1 MNRLENENQQI
12 SEQID
17 EVKQKRGDL
26 ENKINNRRKRAQEMQ
41 DKLSLE
47 GGVFAKRRDELNKKK
62 ARLDMEIDQIYEQI
76 RTLCGELLPFAFV
89 PQYCKDL
96 RKRLTEEEKIRSE
109 NLVAS
114 EVKKALDIV
123 EKEVIIKIKEKLG
136 ASGGEDKNANK
147 KLNQNLITELQN
159 IFRNTVL
166 NNYPSALK
174 LEQSNID
181 NKNRNNSAGRKNS
194 QDDNDN
200 NIKLIHHLSG
210 FEQNK
215 ILGWT
220 DAVLN
225 DIPKKIKILNDNLEK
240 LTIDLQKTED
250 DLKKAPSD
258 EVIAPLI
265 NELNSINQE
274 IGNCETLVKQAEEK
288 IAELQFRLKHVNAQI
303 KQLELARRGYEKV
316 HRGVELAHKVQDAL
330 QDYEVQLKEEK
341 LNQLSQSLL
350 DCLNELMHKEIFHKV
365 FIEPESFAVT
375 LYDKE
380 GKAVPKEQLSA
391 GEKQI
396 YAIAILWALA
406 RTSGRPL
413 PFIVDTPLGRLDSDH
428 RLNLVQNFFPVASH
442 QVMIFSTDTEIDQ
455 KYFED
460 LSEHISKSYR
470 LEYDNKEGRTKV
482 EPGYF
487 WRLNKKNEEEMMV
500 EKEYRMDKEKQAED
514 NNGEHNAIE
523 RKESQEKEGQKQKQ
537 EQMAPATS
545 K

>member
-1 MNRLENENQQI
+1 
-12 SEQID
+12 
-17 EVKQKRGDL
+17 
-26 ENKINNRRKRAQEMQ
+26 MQ

-62 ARLDMEIDQIYEQI
+62 ARLDIEIDQIYEQI

-215 ILGWT
+215 ILG
-220 DAVLN
+220 
-225 DIPKKIKILNDNLEK
+225 
-240 LTIDLQKTED
+240 
-250 DLKKAPSD
+250 
-258 EVIAPLI
+258 
-265 NELNSINQE
+265 
-274 IGNCETLVKQAEEK
+274 
-288 IAELQFRLKHVNAQI
+288 
-303 KQLELARRGYEKV
+303 
-316 HRGVELAHKVQDAL
+316 
-330 QDYEVQLKEEK
+330 
-341 LNQLSQSLL
+341 
-350 DCLNELMHKEIFHKV
+350 
-365 FIEPESFAVT
+365 
-375 LYDKE
+375 
-380 GKAVPKEQLSA
+380 
-391 GEKQI
+391 
-396 YAIAILWALA
+396 
-406 RTSGRPL
+406 
-413 PFIVDTPLGRLDSDH
+413 
-428 RLNLVQNFFPVASH
+428 
-442 QVMIFSTDTEIDQ
+442 
-455 KYFED
+455 
-460 LSEHISKSYR
+460 
-470 LEYDNKEGRTKV
+470 
-482 EPGYF
+482 
-487 WRLNKKNEEEMMV
+487 
-500 EKEYRMDKEKQAED
+500 
-514 NNGEHNAIE
+514 
-523 RKESQEKEGQKQKQ
+523 
-537 EQMAPATS
+537 
-545 K
+545 